1 MGICG
6 TAMAS
11 LAALLKQQGYEVY
24 GADEGV
30 YPPMSTFLEQ
40 QGISV
45 YEGYASAHLNPPPDL
60 VIVGNVISRG
70 NPEIEKVLEQR
81 LPYTSLPDAIR
92 EFLIRDKRSIVVTG
106 THGKTTTTALL
117 AWMLESAGRH
127 PGFLLGGL
135 TGNFG
140 RGFQLGCGE
149 DFIVEGDEYDSAF
162 FDKVAKFLRYSPQVG
177 IINHLE
183 FDHADIYES
192 FSEIRRAFV
201 NFVNLIPRN
210 GLLVAC
216 SDVDEVKTI
225 AKVAPCP
232 VQTFALDDTHADWRA
247 VDIHPAGER
256 TAFTVLKSGT
266 EYGAFET
273 PLWGRHNVRNIL
285 AAITVSDWLG
295 ITCTDLQEANATFR
309 GIRRRLELKGN
320 VSGIKIYDDFGHH
333 PTAIH
338 ETLLAFRTQFPDAG
352 IWALFEPRTATTR
365 RDIFQNDLIRSFEPA
380 DHVLIAPVHRPDKA
394 PSGHVFSSE
403 QLEHDLRQTGRDAC
417 YCASIDAMI
426 QEMLPRLVPGDCVI
440 TFSNGPFG
448 GIHQKLL
455 DALQ

>member
-1 MGICG
+1 
-6 TAMAS
+6 MAS

-24 GADEGV
+24 GTDEGV

-40 QGISV
+40 HDIPV
-45 YEGYASAHLNPPPDL
+45 YEGYGYAPDHLKPPPDL

-70 NPEIEKVLEQR
+70 NPEIERVLEQR
-81 LPYTSLPDAIR
+81 LPFTSLPDAIR

-117 AWMLESAGRH
+117 AWMLESAGLH

-140 RGFQLGCGE
+140 QGFQLGSGE
-149 DFIVEGDEYDSAF
+149 DFIIEGDEYDSAF
-162 FDKVAKFLRYSPQVG
+162 FDKAAKFLRYSPQVG

-192 FSEIRRAFV
+192 FSEIRRAFA

-216 SDVDEVKTI
+216 SDVYEVKKI
-225 AKVAPCP
+225 AEGAHCP
-232 VQTFALDDTHADWRA
+232 VQTFALDDTHSDWRA
-247 VDIHPAGER
+247 VDIRPVGER
-256 TAFTVLKSGT
+256 TVFTVLKSGA
-266 EYGAFET
+266 EYGSIET
-273 PLWGRHNVRNIL
+273 LLWGRHNVRNIL
-285 AAITVSDWLG
+285 AAIAVSNWLG
-295 ITCTDLQEANATFR
+295 ISYPELREANATFR

-320 VSGIKIYDDFGHH
+320 VRGIKIYDDFGHH

-365 RDIFQNDLIRSFEPA
+365 RDIFQKDLIRSFEPA
-380 DHVLIAPVHRPDKA
+380 DHVLIAPVDRPDKA
-394 PSGHVFSSE
+394 PAGHVFSSE
-403 QLEHDLRQTGRDAC
+403 QLERDIRSSGKDAC
-417 YCASIDAMI
+417 YCASIDTMI
-426 QEMLPRLVPGDCVI
+426 QEMLPRLVRGDCVI

-448 GIHQKLL
+448 DIHQKLL